1 MISRN
6 CLMSLYRMKTF
17 IIPSTIRKVAET
29 LLPIMPPT
37 REKAPNREE
46 TAAAVEATT
55 IEVITTML
63 FVNQY
68 A

>member
-1 MISRN
+1 M
-6 CLMSLYRMKTF
+6 
-17 IIPSTIRKVAET
+17 IPSTIKNVAET
-29 LLPIMPPT
+29 LLPMMPPT

-63 FVNQY
+63 FTN
-68 A
+68 